1 MKVSAL
7 ETFNRYLRSQA
18 AVPERSRGPQLAITL
33 SREVGAGGITI
44 AQLLIQRLT
53 LAEKAL
59 SSPWAL
65 FDASLAKR
73 VLEDHE
79 LDPHL
84 ERFMVED
91 ARFPVTGI
99 VEEVL
104 GLHPSNWT
112 LVQHTTKTILRLAG
126 VGHLILV
133 GRGANIIT
141 AHFSNV
147 FHVRLVAPLA
157 NRIRH
162 AAEYYH
168 LSESEAARLVSE
180 QDQGRRRYLSRYF
193 NAEIDDPTLYDV
205 TLNTCRLG
213 FGRTAEAIAHL
224 ALQHEEN
231 FLQRQHAKK
240 GD

>member
-1 MKVSAL
+1 MKASSL
-7 ETFNRYLRSQA
+7 ETFNHYLRAQA
-18 AVPERSRGPQLAITL
+18 AVPVKSRGPQLAITI

-44 AQLLIQRLT
+44 ANLLIERLT
-53 LAEKAL
+53 LAEKAPT
-59 SSPWAL
+59 SPWAL

-104 GLHPSNWT
+104 GLHPSSWT
-112 LVQHTTKTILRLAG
+112 LVQLTTKTILRLAG

-133 GRGANIIT
+133 GRGANVIT
-141 AHFSNV
+141 AQFPNV

-168 LSESEAARLVSE
+168 LSEAESAKLITE
-180 QDQGRRRYLSRYF
+180 QDHGRRRYLRRYF

-205 TLNTCRLG
+205 TLNTHRLG
-213 FGRTAEAIAHL
+213 FGRAAEAIAQL
-224 ALQHEEN
+224 GLRHEEN
-231 FLQRQHAKK
+231 FLRRERAKK
-240 GD
+240 SV